1 MEILVIV
8 YFILGLIIG
17 KFALK
22 CEKDIYFNSCAY
34 KIGSDNFLPEFM
46 VIKIEKSED
55 VDGRPIAKYTVRNY
69 FFAKKNNKSFKY
81 QTFYFYDEIN
91 KYAIGQKIRL
101 N

>member
-1 MEILVIV
+1 MEILIIL

-17 KFALK
+17 TFAIK
-22 CEKDIYFNSCAY
+22 YKKDIYFNSCAY
-34 KIGSDNFLPEFM
+34 KIESDNFLPEFM
-46 VIKIEKSED
+46 VINIEKSED

-91 KYAIGQKIRL
+91 KYSIGQKIRL
-101 N
+101 K